1 MPASN
6 PTSEPAA
13 GSSCPPSKPQGIDLS
28 TGSSAADDPNLAA
41 LLEGLLGLAPAAR
54 SARFSA
60 LVELVGPSEA
70 SRLWMAVFSASDAPE
85 T

>member
-13 GSSCPPSKPQGIDLS
+13 GSSCLPSKPQGIDLS

-54 SARFSA
+54 SARFYA

-70 SRLWMAVFSASDAPE
+70 SRLWMAVFSASDTPE